1 MQSQLNFTREFEYE
15 ADRIGFRR
23 LVAAGFDARGA
34 VAFMERM
41 QRGTRFLE
49 GTTPSY
55 LRTHPVTYERIAE
68 AQSRAESLAYRQVP
82 DSPDFQM
89 VRALLRS
96 YQGEPQEA
104 VSFFEG
110 ALVDRKFN
118 DENAVRYGLVASYL
132 RAGEYAKAKR
142 ELAVLEKTAA
152 RHPMI
157 EAIGAHVLLESGDTQ
172 VAIVRL
178 ESALQRYPNK
188 LQLVYDYPEAL
199 VKAGRYADAAK
210 FCEEQL
216 VRFPG
221 NGHLHRT
228 AARAY
233 AGLDRKLKQ
242 HYHQAEYYAWL
253 GNLRGAVDQL
263 QLASRAGDA
272 NFYEASVV
280 ETRLRALRREI
291 AEQQKEGFGRQG

>member
-1 MQSQLNFTREFEYE
+1 M
-15 ADRIGFRR
+15 
-23 LVAAGFDARGA
+23 
-34 VAFMERM
+34 
-41 QRGTRFLE
+41 E

-68 AQSRAESLAYRQVP
+68 AQARADTLPYRQVP

-96 YQGEPQEA
+96 YQGEPHEA
-104 VSFFEG
+104 VTFFVD
-110 ALVDRKFN
+110 ALADRKFN
-118 DENAVRYGLVASYL
+118 DENAVRYGLVAAYL
-132 RAGEYAKAKR
+132 RAKEYAKAKQG
-142 ELAVLEKTAA
+142 LALLEKKAPQ
-152 RHPMI
+152 HPMI
-157 EAIGAHVLLESGDTQ
+157 EAIAAHVLLESGDTQ

-178 ESALQRYPNK
+178 ERALQRYPNK

-199 VKAGRYADAAK
+199 VKAQRYADAAK

-216 VRFPG
+216 TRFAG
-221 NGHLHRT
+221 NGQLHRI

-233 AGLDRKLKQ
+233 AGLGRKLKH

-253 GNLRGAVDQL
+253 GNLRGAMDQL

-272 NFYEASVV
+272 NFYEVSVV

-291 AEQQKEGFGRQG
+291 AEQQKEGFGREG